1 MTEQQVF
8 DLIRARLVHA
18 RSEHPVFAS
27 NALEAVSVIR
37 DELDELEHAVR
48 HESPGRQMDETL
60 DLLATGVRNLMREYE
75 G

>member
-18 RSEHPVFAS
+18 RKEHPVFAES
-27 NALEAVSVIR
+27 PLQGVDVIR
-37 DELDELEHAVR
+37 GELDELDHAVR
-48 HESPGRQMDETL
+48 YESPGRQMDEGLDVGATL
-60 DLLATGVRNLMREYE
+60 VRWMMREYE